1 MSVILL
7 QHRESKETEVP
18 SEFLLDSVL
27 VSMSILVMIL
37 VVIYLISRKSKG
49 T

>member
-7 QHRESKETEVP
+7 RHRDHEETEVP

-27 VSMSILVMIL
+27 VSMSIFVVLL
-37 VVIYLISRKSKG
+37 VVIYLISRKRKG
-49 T
+49 N